1 MGIAIESKKI
11 WSSRNIRSS
20 GLKLNIFIV
29 IVVDDM
35 LMRRKPYHIYTE
47 LSMSFPLDWWGFR

>member
-11 WSSRNIRSS
+11 WSSSNIRSS

-47 LSMSFPLDWWGFR
+47 LSMSFPFDW